1 MLISPIKT
9 NLITPDVPSTA
20 DDSGVAGDIAYD
32 SDYLYIC
39 IDTDTWKRVAIST
52 WVVAEEYVLTE
63 DGGFLLNEDGDKVI
77 KE

>member
-9 NLITPDVPSTA
+9 NLITPDVPASA
-20 DDSGVAGDIAYD
+20 SSDGVAGDIAYD

-39 IDTDTWKRVAIST
+39 IASDTWKRVAIST
-52 WVVAEEYVLTE
+52 WVTVEEYVLTE